1 VSNKWSWLALG
12 AGAYVAFLLS
22 SFPAGTA
29 YRWFAPQGLQLVGIQ
44 GTVWSGR
51 AEVGSAFGLGLQDVR
66 WRIDALPL
74 LIGRLSGRLDARLAD
89 GFVGTDFAAGM
100 RRVRLEE
107 LRASV
112 ALPTLR
118 ALLPVQGMEGMA
130 NVSLASLQLED
141 GWPTSALG
149 ELKLGQLQVAP
160 LVPMG
165 QPGLIALGDYDVRF
179 TAAEDEIIA
188 AELKD
193 TGSGPLE
200 VSGNL
205 RLDRERRYALD
216 ALIMPRPGAPGPLVD
231 GLNLMAEEP
240 DATGRRRLT
249 LTGSL

>member
-1 VSNKWSWLALG
+1 
-12 AGAYVAFLLS
+12 
-22 SFPAGTA
+22 
-29 YRWFAPQGLQLVGIQ
+29 
-44 GTVWSGR
+44 
-51 AEVGSAFGLGLQDVR
+51 LQDVR
-66 WRIDALPL
+66 WSIRALPL
-74 LIGRLSGRLDARLAD
+74 LIGRLSGRLDARLPD
-89 GFVGTDFAAGM
+89 GFIGTDFAAGM

-112 ALPTLR
+112 PLPTLR
-118 ALLPVQGMEGMA
+118 AMLPVQGMEGMA
-130 NVSLASLQLED
+130 SVSLASLQLED
-141 GWPTSALG
+141 GWPTAVLG

-160 LVPMG
+160 LMPTG

-179 TAAEDEIIA
+179 TDAGDDGIA

-216 ALIMPRPGAPGPLVD
+216 ALITPRPGAPAPLVD
-231 GLNLMAEEP
+231 GLKLMAEEP
-240 DATGRRRLT
+240 DAAGRRRLT